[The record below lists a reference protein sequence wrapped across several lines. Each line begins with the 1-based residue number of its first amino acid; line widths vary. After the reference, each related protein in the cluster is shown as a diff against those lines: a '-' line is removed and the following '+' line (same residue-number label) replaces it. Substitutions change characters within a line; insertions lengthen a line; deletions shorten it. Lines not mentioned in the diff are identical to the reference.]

1 MHLAGIEPA
10 ESSRQR
16 GLARWPRRSASSL
29 VAPTAARSATSGETF
44 FRNLCETC
52 RDKQAAKRRRRTAT
66 RVLAKA
72 EDAGNGRAQRRD
84 LHRARAT
91 AETGGRGASARR
103 LPPRVPAVGSAHP
116 GGSICKVMNLCASP
130 KART

>member
-1 MHLAGIEPA
+1 MAKKK
-10 ESSRQR
+10 RQQ
-16 GLARWPRRSASSL
+16 PRCANCGTVRSDW
-29 VAPTAARSATSGETF
+29 ETF

-72 EDAGNGRAQRRD
+72 EDAGNGRARRRD

-91 AETGGRGASARR
+91 AETEAE
-103 LPPRVPAVGSAHP
+103 AHP
-116 GGSICKVMNLCASP
+116 LGVCLHECQQLGRLTRVVLSAK
-130 KART
+130 